1 MVRLDKIYTKAGDS
15 GQTSLGDGKRVSKDS
30 IRISSYGTVDELN
43 AILGIVSIYCSK
55 KIKKIILQI
64 QNDLFDLGA
73 DLCIPDGQENKRNKI
88 KRIKISNKQV
98 TRLEKIIDKFNEELR
113 PLNSFILPGGV
124 LSAAY
129 LHHSRTVTRR
139 AERLVVQLSAISKD
153 SVNRSVIKYLN
164 RLSDLLFV
172 LARYENKKGKGDI
185 LWHPRK
191 KIL

>member
-73 DLCIPDGQENKRNKI
+73 DLCIPDGQENKKNKL

-98 TRLEKIIDKFNEELR
+98 IRLEKIIDTFNEELR

-139 AERLVVQLSAISKD
+139 AERLVVQLSSISKD

>member
-15 GQTSLGDGKRVSKDS
+15 GQTSLGDGRRVSKDS

-73 DLCIPDGQENKRNKI
+73 DLCIPDGQENKKNKL
-88 KRIKISNKQV
+88 KRIKISNKQII
-98 TRLEKIIDKFNEELR
+98 RLEKIIDTFNEELR

-139 AERLVVQLSAISKD
+139 AERLVVQLSSISKD

>member
-15 GQTSLGDGKRVSKDS
+15 GQTSLGDGKRVSKNS

-73 DLCIPDGQENKRNKI
+73 DLCIPDGQENKRNKV

-98 TRLEKIIDKFNEELR
+98 TRLEKVIDEINKGLE
-113 PLNSFILPGGV
+113 PLNSFILPGGA

-139 AERLVVQLSAISKD
+139 AERLVVQLDYSNKGSINK
-153 SVNRSVIKYLN
+153 NIIKYLN

-185 LWHPRK
+185 LWYPSK

>member
-15 GQTSLGDGKRVSKDS
+15 GQTSLGDGKRVSKNS

-73 DLCIPDGQENKRNKI
+73 DLCIPDGQENKRNKV

-98 TRLEKIIDKFNEELR
+98 TRLEKVIDEINKGLE
-113 PLNSFILPGGV
+113 PLNSFILPGGA

-139 AERLVVQLSAISKD
+139 AERLVVQLD
-153 SVNRSVIKYLN
+153 SSNKGSINKNIIKYLN

-185 LWHPRK
+185 LWHPSK

>member
-15 GQTSLGDGKRVSKDS
+15 GQTSLGDGKRVSKNS

-73 DLCIPDGQENKRNKI
+73 DLCIPDGQENKRNKV

-98 TRLEKIIDKFNEELR
+98 TRLEKVIDEINKELE

-139 AERLVVQLSAISKD
+139 AERLVVQLD
-153 SVNRSVIKYLN
+153 SSNKGSINKNIIKYLN

-185 LWHPRK
+185 LWHPSK

>member
-73 DLCIPDGQENKRNKI
+73 DLCIPDGQENKKNKL

-98 TRLEKIIDKFNEELR
+98 TRLEKIIDMFNKELR

-139 AERLVVQLSAISKD
+139 AERLVVQLSDISKD

-172 LARYENKKGKGDI
+172 LARYENKRGKGDI

>member
-64 QNDLFDLGA
+64 QNELFDLGA

>member
-15 GQTSLGDGKRVSKDS
+15 GQTSLGDGKRVSKNS

-73 DLCIPDGQENKRNKI
+73 DLCIPDGQENKRNKV

-98 TRLEKIIDKFNEELR
+98 TRLEKVIDEINKELE
-113 PLNSFILPGGV
+113 PLNSFILPGGA

-139 AERLVVQLSAISKD
+139 AERLVVQLD
-153 SVNRSVIKYLN
+153 SSNKGSINKNIIKYLN

-185 LWHPRK
+185 LWHPSK